1 MQPPRSLTSSQAKAS
16 LGELLTTLATNGPVD
31 ITRNGRQVAV
41 LSASGHRQSALE
53 RSRVAELAELYAAGR
68 ITWKEIAAE
77 TGVAFGDLL
86 DALAKQNLRL
96 PRVTPAKSPE
106 QVALLDAATGG
117 KVVKPFYLVVTDSAP
132 LITLGVAKAL
142 DALLAPKLPIII
154 PDMVRFEVIRD
165 VAKSGAQEVADWIRE
180 TEGEALRV
188 ASTEVC
194 EEYLA
199 LSAARPGT
207 KTAGRGTQAAAEVLC
222 KVLAQKEQGA
232 VLLFEDSDV
241 REQNF
246 LVRMPAE
253 FLVTSTSE
261 FLFELESLHLLPS
274 AAAILQR
281 ATATRAN
288 EIRNRGA
295 GGAA

>member
-1 MQPPRSLTSSQAKAS
+1 MQPPRSVTSSQAKAG
-16 LGELLTTLATNGPVD
+16 LGELLSSLPTDGPVE
-31 ITRNGRQVAV
+31 ITRSGRQVAV
-41 LSASGHRQSALE
+41 LFESVHRQTAHERFRLAALAA
-53 RSRVAELAELYAAGR
+53 SYAAGKVA
-68 ITWKEIAAE
+68 WKEIAAE

-86 DALAKQNLRL
+86 TELARQNLRL
-96 PRVTPAKSPE
+96 PRVTPEKRPE
-106 QVALLDAATGG
+106 QAALLGAATSGAAA
-117 KVVKPFYLVVTDSAP
+117 KQFSLVVTDSGP

-154 PDMVRFEVIRD
+154 PDMVRFEVTRD
-165 VAKSGAQEVADWIRE
+165 RAKSGAQEVADWIRA

-188 ASTEVC
+188 ASTEVF
-194 EEYLA
+194 EEYQA
-199 LSAARPGT
+199 LTAAWPGT
-207 KTAGRGTQAAAEVLC
+207 KIAGRGTQAAAEVLC
-222 KVLAQKEQGA
+222 KELAQKDHGA
-232 VLLFEDSDV
+232 VLLFEDSNV

-246 LVRMPAE
+246 LVRMPDE

-261 FLFELESLHLLPS
+261 FLFGLESLHLLPS

-288 EIRNRGA
+288 EIRKRCG